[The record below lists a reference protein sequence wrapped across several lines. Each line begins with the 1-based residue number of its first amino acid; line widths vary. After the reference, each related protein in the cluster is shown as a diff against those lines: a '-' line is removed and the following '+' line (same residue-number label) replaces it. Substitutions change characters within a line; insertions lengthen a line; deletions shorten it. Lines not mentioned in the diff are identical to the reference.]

1 MSMDIPDEILW
12 KHNGNKV
19 VEFDGK
25 EEQVYDVYENRVTL
39 DWVSA
44 ELSISNLRYEDSG
57 EYEVETYTKKVFDRT
72 PFKLEVI
79 DKVPK
84 PTISC
89 QRDNDS
95 SSTTHGNQATLSCSA
110 ESRQPQYL
118 QYEWISHGTVQPGQK
133 LTITLND
140 DNEEY
145 SCRVSNP
152 LTSET
157 TKFTAK
163 DCNSDESSSRAWIAG
178 PIFAVVLVIVLVAG
192 ILYYKGRQKGTVK
205 NYSLTRGVESNMR
218 RAESEENK
226 PLLYQQDK
234 DLYPIEVDVKGLIFQ
249 YGGLT
254 QPSSQATWTGLN
266 KKADTKTSSPRGRK
280 TSSSDSL
287 NNVPGSNKDD
297 ADTDQHKEPDSSASE
312 KTPEPE
318 PDPAGLDSKSEND
331 TKTTSPPL
339 GRKPS
344 SSEGLNN
351 VPGSNKDDADAEA
364 EAEADTDQH
373 KEPDPSASEKTSD
386 PDPDPADFSKKS
398 DSDTKTASPPLDRKQ
413 SYSEDLN
420 NVPGSNKDDTDQ
432 NKEPDS
438 SASEKTS
445 EPEPD
450 PAGLDNKADSDTKT
464 SSPWGKK
471 TSYPK
476 GLNNVPGSNKV
487 NADADQHKETDSS
500 ASNQT
505 PEPEPDP
512 AACFTK
518 ANRDDVEKQ
527 LQPDTTQGSNMRRP
541 PNENHIQ
548 GKTTIKWTNQLLLNR
563 PVYSLSN

>member
-163 DCNSDESSSRAWIAG
+163 DCNSDKSSSRAWIAVL
-178 PIFAVVLVIVLVAG
+178 ISAVILVIVVAG
-192 ILYYKGRQKGTVK
+192 ILWCK
-205 NYSLTRGVESNMR
+205 
-218 RAESEENK
+218 
-226 PLLYQQDK
+226 
-234 DLYPIEVDVKGLIFQ
+234 
-249 YGGLT
+249 
-254 QPSSQATWTGLN
+254 
-266 KKADTKTSSPRGRK
+266 RK
-280 TSSSDSL
+280 
-287 NNVPGSNKDD
+287 NKDPEQR
-297 ADTDQHKEPDSSASE
+297 ADEDGEAKSPTANGVSQEKKHLVDDQ
-312 KTPEPE
+312 
-318 PDPAGLDSKSEND
+318 
-331 TKTTSPPL
+331 
-339 GRKPS
+339 
-344 SSEGLNN
+344 
-351 VPGSNKDDADAEA
+351 
-364 EAEADTDQH
+364 
-373 KEPDPSASEKTSD
+373 
-386 PDPDPADFSKKS
+386 
-398 DSDTKTASPPLDRKQ
+398 
-413 SYSEDLN
+413 
-420 NVPGSNKDDTDQ
+420 
-432 NKEPDS
+432 
-438 SASEKTS
+438 
-445 EPEPD
+445 
-450 PAGLDNKADSDTKT
+450 
-464 SSPWGKK
+464 
-471 TSYPK
+471 
-476 GLNNVPGSNKV
+476 
-487 NADADQHKETDSS
+487 KET
-500 ASNQT
+500 NT
-505 PEPEPDP
+505 
-512 AACFTK
+512 
-518 ANRDDVEKQ
+518 
-527 LQPDTTQGSNMRRP
+527 G
-541 PNENHIQ
+541 
-548 GKTTIKWTNQLLLNR
+548 TN
-563 PVYSLSN
+563 